1 LFHLLVFVELFVD
14 HTCLNFHFKIK
25 LGHRG
30 RARMLV
36 GFPTNYVIS
45 AYHH

>member
-1 LFHLLVFVELFVD
+1 MIVTFVDIGGIVFD
-14 HTCLNFHFKIK
+14 HTCLYFHFKIK
-25 LGHRG
+25 LGG

-36 GFPTNYVIS
+36 GVRPTYVIS